1 MKYLLILLFLFSSH
15 SFSGELDGKGMLCS
29 MPALDFGYKVNELS
43 SSVNNKAC
51 KYADEIQKTK

>member
-1 MKYLLILLFLFSSH
+1 MKDKKDKLQQ
-15 SFSGELDGKGMLCS
+15 EL
-29 MPALDFGYKVNELS
+29 AWFRDFGYKVNELS

>member
-1 MKYLLILLFLFSSH
+1 MKDKKDKLQQ
-15 SFSGELDGKGMLCS
+15 ELNWFR
-29 MPALDFGYKVNELS
+29 DFGYKVNELS

>member
-1 MKYLLILLFLFSSH
+1 MKASKIKTKIKQLET
-15 SFSGELDGKGMLCS
+15 ELNWFR
-29 MPALDFGYKVNELS
+29 DFGYKVNELS

>member
-1 MKYLLILLFLFSSH
+1 MKDKKDKLQQ
-15 SFSGELDGKGMLCS
+15 ELDWFK
-29 MPALDFGYKVNELS
+29 DFGYKVNELS

>member
-1 MKYLLILLFLFSSH
+1 MKDKINKLEK
-15 SFSGELDGKGMLCS
+15 ELNWFR
-29 MPALDFGYKVNELS
+29 DFGYKVNELS